1 MMTPG
6 SVRHPF
12 QKLAAETL
20 GGFSIALRLYQ
31 DVEQKHPDNCPPEI
45 VVLTLDGGHRLIQMP
60 FISSSGLPSSKC
72 IGIILPK
79 LCPTKSQPF
88 SQLDSTKKRFSV
100 ET

>member
-1 MMTPG
+1 MTSG
-6 SVRHPF
+6 NISHPF

-45 VVLTLDGGHRLIQMP
+45 VVLTLDGVHHLIQMP

-79 LCPTKSQPF
+79 LCPKI
-88 SQLDSTKKRFSV
+88 SV
-100 ET
+100 FFAT